1 SNLFSNVE
9 QNKDHWLFEKIIKIF
24 IKANIHGI
32 SKGNEIIY
40 SFDTKNSYL
49 NDIINSTIERDSLI
63 VDIDKNSFTNT
74 IEENDYFSM
83 LKQAN
88 VYFEYNYFIEAY
100 KYYKTISLKSYQDKE
115 YLIYYL
121 SEFNRKHVGKYLTNL
136 HFDKIDKSIELE

>member
-1 SNLFSNVE
+1 EELKFIMPEQIVKSLDLNKVGYDLFGERTLSILGEENTLSNLFSNVE

-63 VDIDKNSFTNT
+63 VDIDMNSFTNT
-74 IEENDYFSM
+74 I
-83 LKQAN
+83 
-88 VYFEYNYFIEAY
+88 
-100 KYYKTISLKSYQDKE
+100 
-115 YLIYYL
+115 
-121 SEFNRKHVGKYLTNL
+121 
-136 HFDKIDKSIELE
+136 